1 MTPEKAQQIL
11 DDSIQDGS
19 VPQSCLKAVG
29 AGPARSGKTLTKK
42 HVFKIPHDSTFSSST
57 GVSEAPIHAIRSFS
71 CQMINTSVPVWVP
84 LSHEKVLEI
93 LAYKLQHGL
102 LRGRVAKVAEKILK
116 SSPGSS
122 ALPTKLESSALA
134 SAGDSPASKAVVRA
148 FYDAS
153 QARAEARAEADRKG
167 EYLPKEE
174 ELFKLQMIL
183 FLDTGGQP
191 QFHEFLPAVSHN
203 VSLVMLF
210 VKLNERLDAQCCTAF
225 TDEEGKWFQEQCP
238 SLLTNEQ
245 VLVQFVHTMM
255 CKPLAQC
262 EGMHAMFMVIG
273 THKDLMDQCDETL
286 AQKNERLASLFLP
299 ALEEVLIMNGDKVI
313 FAINAK
319 EPDKDDEKCFDLIRH
334 KVSEVGLA
342 LEQVTPMSF
351 LMFQNDLIRYGQE
364 HGKRVV
370 SMDEC
375 EAIAGRLK
383 MDRQGLEAALIHFNM
398 LSMFLYMPSVLPGR
412 VFLDPQ
418 MPLDSVNR
426 VLGHSYK
433 VGCGAVPGLALAES
447 RLWKEG
453 VVTSEMLDGD
463 VFSSCFVGGLFEA
476 EDALRLFRSLYIAA
490 PLSES
495 EFIMPA
501 MLQTLSTDAAKQYLP
516 APSEQVA
523 SLLLHFHKSRIASG
537 VFCSTHTCMRSK
549 YGWTTCYVVKRG
561 KTVPAC
567 LYRNAVKLQHP
578 SKPIKIVF
586 THAQKHFEVHVDA
599 AQAELPSVCPQIRDM
614 LLDAV
619 DSAARVF
626 RYTNSRASVAFQ
638 CPCSPDDVHTATPT
652 DNLSHLK
659 CTITEDISR
668 APLTEGQKVWLG
680 HNPDG

>member
-1 MTPEKAQQIL
+1 MTPEKAKQIL
-11 DDSIQDGS
+11 DDSLQDGS

-42 HVFKIPHDSTFSSST
+42 HVFKIPHDSTFSCST

-102 LRGRVAKVAEKILK
+102 LRGRVAKVAEEILK

-122 ALPTKLESSALA
+122 ALPAKLESSAVA
-134 SAGDSPASKAVVRA
+134 STGDSPASKAVVRA

-153 QARAEARAEADRKG
+153 QAKAEADRKG
-167 EYLPKEE
+167 EYLPDEE

-191 QFHEFLPAVSHN
+191 QFHELLPAVSHN

-262 EGMHAMFMVIG
+262 EGRHAMFMVIG
-273 THKDLMDQCDETL
+273 THKDLVDQCDETL

-313 FAINAK
+313 FAINAL
-319 EPDKDDEKCFDLIRH
+319 EPDKEDEKCFDLIRH

-418 MPLDSVNR
+418 MALDSVNR

-433 VGCGAVPGLALAES
+433 VGCGAVPGLAPAES

-463 VFSSCFVGGLFEA
+463 MFSSCFVAGLFEA
-476 EDALRLFRSLYIAA
+476 KDALKLFYSLYIAA

-501 MLQTLSTDAAKQYLP
+501 MLQTLLTDAAKQYLP
-516 APSEQVA
+516 APSEHVA
-523 SLLLHFHKSRIASG
+523 PLLLHFHKSRIASG

-549 YGWTTCYVVKRG
+549 YGWKTCYEVKRG
-561 KTVPAC
+561 KKVPAC

-578 SKPIKIVF
+578 SKPIELTFI
-586 THAQKHFEVHVDA
+586 HAQKHFEVCVDA
-599 AQAELPSVCPQIRDM
+599 AQAVLPGVCPQIRDM
-614 LLDAV
+614 LLDAI

-626 RYTNSRASVAFQ
+626 RYTNSRASIAFQ
-638 CPCSPDDVHTATPT
+638 CPCCPDDVHTATPT
-652 DNLSHLK
+652 DDLSHLK
-659 CTITEDISR
+659 CTITESISR

-680 HNPDG
+680 RNPDAG